1 MGAGGPGTVYLVGA
15 GPGDPDL
22 VTLRGVELLA
32 RADVVIYDGL
42 ANPVLLD
49 HAPPGAEKVYAGKK
63 HSERGGPLTQG
74 EINDLLIAR
83 ARAGRS
89 VVRLKGGDPFVFGRG
104 GEEAEALAAAGVPF
118 EVVPGVTAAS
128 AVPAYAGIPLTH
140 RGLASTA
147 VVLAT
152 GHDAEGKERAIDW
165 AAAARADT
173 VVLFMAVKTLGEI
186 AGRLIAAG
194 RDAATPAA
202 AIRWGTTAAQ
212 RTVVGT
218 LGDIAARVDEAALKP
233 PALVVIGEV
242 VRLRERL
249 AWFERRPLFGARV
262 LVPRQREQARG
273 FARAL
278 VALGAEPVI
287 CEVTRLEEA
296 DRGALDAALAGLPGA
311 YDWIAFASGNAAERT
326 IESLLRAGRDARAF
340 AGTRI
345 AAVGEAT
352 AEALRRR
359 GIAADLVPDQRD
371 AAGLAAA
378 ILRESTRIK
387 GTPSA
392 SSGAGGLIPHASD
405 ISPPLRVLLPRAEE
419 GREELA
425 EALTAAG
432 ARVTA
437 VAAYRT
443 VPAPAAD
450 LEPILAR
457 LRAGEIDVLTF
468 FAPSQIAAI
477 LGALGPDGG
486 AAATLNRARSIC
498 AIGATTAAAA
508 VAAGVRVDL
517 VPPAP
522 SADALAAALV
532 AHYRRP

>member
-1 MGAGGPGTVYLVGA
+1 MMV
-15 GPGDPDL
+15 
-22 VTLRGVELLA
+22 
-32 RADVVIYDGL
+32 
-42 ANPVLLD
+42 
-49 HAPPGAEKVYAGKK
+49 
-63 HSERGGPLTQG
+63 
-74 EINDLLIAR
+74 
-83 ARAGRS
+83 
-89 VVRLKGGDPFVFGRG
+89 
-104 GEEAEALAAAGVPF
+104 
-118 EVVPGVTAAS
+118 
-128 AVPAYAGIPLTH
+128 
-140 RGLASTA
+140 
-147 VVLAT
+147 
-152 GHDAEGKERAIDW
+152 
-165 AAAARADT
+165 
-173 VVLFMAVKTLGEI
+173 
-186 AGRLIAAG
+186 
-194 RDAATPAA
+194 
-202 AIRWGTTAAQ
+202 AQ

-218 LGDIAARVDEAALKP
+218 LADIAARVEEAALKP
-233 PALVVIGEV
+233 PALVVIGDV
-242 VRLRERL
+242 VTLRERL

-296 DRGALDAALAGLPGA
+296 DRGVLDTALAELPTA
-311 YDWIAFASGNAAERT
+311 YDWVAFASGNAVERT
-326 IESLLRAGRDARAF
+326 FEALMRVGRDARAF

-378 ILRESTRIK
+378 ILRESTQIK

-392 SSGAGGLIPHASD
+392 SSGAGGLIPRASD
-405 ISPPLRVLLPRAEE
+405 TSQPASGISQPIRVLLPRAEE
-419 GREELA
+419 GREDLA
-425 EALTAAG
+425 DALTAAG

-443 VPAPAAD
+443 VPAPTAD

-457 LRAGEIDVLTF
+457 LRAGEIDVLTL
-468 FAPSQIAAI
+468 FAPSQLAAL
-477 LGALGPDGG
+477 LGALGPDAP
-486 AAATLNRARSIC
+486 AAAAILNRARSIC

-532 AHYRRP
+532 AHHRRP